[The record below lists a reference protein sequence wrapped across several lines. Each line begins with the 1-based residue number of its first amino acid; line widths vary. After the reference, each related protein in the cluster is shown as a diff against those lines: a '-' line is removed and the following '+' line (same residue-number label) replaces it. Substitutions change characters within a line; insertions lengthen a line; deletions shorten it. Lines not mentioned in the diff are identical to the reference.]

1 MSNETRSR
9 DFRGYFSW
17 FPWIVAHPNATETAL
32 AFKRPNDIDNIDRS
46 VAMKRLALAILAVGA
61 LSAPALAA
69 TDCAK
74 DYKEFVIN
82 LDRGKLATMSAEE
95 IAGLSRTALRVY
107 EACTSGDE
115 RFSATNF
122 FKQLDS
128 EKYSRADDIFRSG
141 AFAPPGAKK

>member
-1 MSNETRSR
+1 
-9 DFRGYFSW
+9 
-17 FPWIVAHPNATETAL
+17 
-32 AFKRPNDIDNIDRS
+32 
-46 VAMKRLALAILAVGA
+46 MKRLALAILAVGA
-61 LSAPALAA
+61 LSAPASAA

-74 DYKEFVIN
+74 DYKDFVIN

-122 FKQLDS
+122 FKQLDA
-128 EKYSRADDIFRSG
+128 EKYSRANDIFSSG